1 MSQKIF
7 PITMPK
13 WGIEMQQGTITEWH
27 AVPGGALAKGAP
39 LLDVE
44 TEKIVNSVEAPVAG
58 TLRRIV
64 AETGSTEAVGALI
77 AVFADASVSEAEID
91 AFITGFKPADASFDH
106 ADAPAAPAAPAAA
119 APALD
124 AAAEGEARISPIARR
139 IAERLGVDITQVKGT
154 GRNGRVSKEDVEA
167 YAASIGVQAGATP
180 VAAPVVASTAAAAA
194 TGEGVVREKMT
205 SMRATIARRLL
216 ESKQGIPHYRL
227 AADVDLTALLARRAA
242 LRAAGTE
249 VSVND
254 LLVRA
259 CALTLVKHPAV
270 NAQLQGDEVHKF
282 PHADIAVAVATD
294 GGLVTPI
301 VRSADTKSAAQ
312 IGAETGDLAT
322 RARSGKLTREEITG
336 GTFTLSNLGM
346 FGIDRFD
353 AIINPPQVAILA
365 VGAGADRVIARG
377 GGVVV
382 AKVAT
387 LTLSCDHRVV
397 DGAIGAQFLQALR
410 QTIESADAL

>member
-27 AVPGGALAKGAP
+27 AAPGGALAKGAP

-77 AVFADASVSEAEID
+77 AVFADAAVSEAEID
-91 AFITGFKPADASFDH
+91 ALITGFKPADASFDH
-106 ADAPAAPAAPAAA
+106 ADAPAAPAAA
-119 APALD
+119 APAVD
-124 AAAEGEARISPIARR
+124 AAADGEARISPIARR

-167 YAASIGVQAGATP
+167 YAASIGVQAGAAP
-180 VAAPVVASTAAAAA
+180 AAAPVVAQTAP
-194 TGEGVVREKMT
+194 TGDGVVREKMT

-312 IGAETGDLAT
+312 IGAETGDLAA

>member
-27 AVPGGALAKGAP
+27 AAPGGALAKGAP

-77 AVFADASVSEAEID
+77 AVFADAAVSDAEID
-91 AFITGFKPADASFDH
+91 AFIAGFKPADASFDH
-106 ADAPAAPAAPAAA
+106 ADAPAAPAEAASA
-119 APALD
+119 AD
-124 AAAEGEARISPIARR
+124 AAADGEARISPIARR

-167 YAASIGVQAGATP
+167 YAASIGVQAGG
-180 VAAPVVASTAAAAA
+180 TAAAAPA
-194 TGEGVVREKMT
+194 VAPTAAAGDGVVREKMT

-312 IGAETGDLAT
+312 IGAETGDLAA

-377 GGVVV
+377 GSVVV

>member
-64 AETGSTEAVGALI
+64 AETGSTEVVGALI
-77 AVFADASVSEAEID
+77 AVFADAAVPDAEID
-91 AFITGFKPADASFDH
+91 AFIAGFKPADASFDH

>member
-27 AVPGGALAKGAP
+27 AAPGGALAKGAP

-64 AETGSTEAVGALI
+64 AETGSTEVVGALI
-77 AVFADASVSEAEID
+77 AVFADAAVPDAEID
-91 AFITGFKPADASFDH
+91 AFIAGFKPADASFDH
-106 ADAPAAPAAPAAA
+106 ADAPAAPAETASAA
-119 APALD
+119 D
-124 AAAEGEARISPIARR
+124 AAADGEARISPIARR

-167 YAASIGVQAGATP
+167 YAA
-180 VAAPVVASTAAAAA
+180 AP
-194 TGEGVVREKMT
+194 GDGVVREKMT

-312 IGAETGDLAT
+312 IGAETGDLAA

-377 GGVVV
+377 GSVVV

>member
-106 ADAPAAPAAPAAA
+106 ADAPAAPAAPAAV

>member
-1 MSQKIF
+1 MSQMIF

-27 AVPGGALAKGAP
+27 AAPGGALAKGAP

-77 AVFADASVSEAEID
+77 AVFADAAVSDAEID
-91 AFITGFKPADASFDH
+91 AFIAGFKPADASFDH
-106 ADAPAAPAAPAAA
+106 ADAPAAPAETASAA
-119 APALD
+119 D
-124 AAAEGEARISPIARR
+124 AAADGEARISPIARR

-167 YAASIGVQAGATP
+167 YAASAGD
-180 VAAPVVASTAAAAA
+180 
-194 TGEGVVREKMT
+194 GVVREKMT

-312 IGAETGDLAT
+312 IGAETGDLAA
-322 RARSGKLTREEITG
+322 RARSGKLSREEITG

-377 GGVVV
+377 GSVVV